1 MTTPDCL
8 GRPEPQTVAPQHLLE
23 ATMLWPEKPKFS
35 LFNSCRLQYFNSAH
49 AYSSITELC
58 RHSSTCKHM
67 SVLFYKQNT

>member
-35 LFNSCRLQYFNSAH
+35 LFNSCRV
-49 AYSSITELC
+49 SSGQMLRLKCYDGQTAVLTVLELL
-58 RHSSTCKHM
+58 
-67 SVLFYKQNT
+67 VGAAPIQ